1 MDKTGNTL
9 TGGEVVE
16 ELLYRNK
23 VDTVFCITGAG
34 NLAII
39 DAIERRGRIRTVYSH
54 HEQAAVMEA
63 NGYSRIRGTPG
74 VAIVTTGGGT
84 SNAVTGILSAHLDSV
99 PVMVIS
105 GNESSFNCRR
115 MMDFRAFGVQ
125 GFDSVSVTRPICKA
139 SIQVTE
145 PVRIIHEFHELWT
158 EMTNGRQGPVH
169 LDVPMD
175 VQRQS
180 VPIDAESWQFVP
192 PRKQHFDN
200 VYQIRTQSCAE
211 SVRRAA
217 KPLFYFG
224 NGIRDAVV
232 QTDLLS
238 QLSKLQ
244 IPYLVSWSALDLFPT
259 EDPLN
264 VGRAG
269 IYGDQVANIVL
280 QQCDVLVTVGT
291 RLAIP
296 QVGYDLDDFARKAE
310 KFVVDVDATE
320 LTKFAGFGW
329 TTLNVSALE
338 FLKLFFREYG
348 EPQISR
354 EAWVARIAHIRQK
367 LPQQDQIGPRSLL
380 RDEGSVVHSFDV
392 VKAVSRNMPANS
404 TIVTDVGAGLLT
416 GHFAVEVS
424 GSERVF
430 TSQGLGEMGFGL
442 PGAIGAYF
450 GDSTRPIIC
459 LNTDGGIMFN
469 LQELEVVRY
478 HKIPMKLFVFNNNGY
493 TMIRVSQENL
503 FDGRQAGVSP
513 QSGISFPN
521 FRAIAAAFDLN
532 FSRIDDSSLL
542 DDVCGRVLTSN
553 LAELVEVVMSP
564 KQRYLP
570 RLATSKGL
578 GGSLISPPIE
588 DLDPKIPLQLL
599 QDLLGYEP
607 HQNSRQ
613 ARIAASWNP

>member
-1 MDKTGNTL
+1 MDKSGNFF
-9 TGGEVVE
+9 TGGEIVE

-39 DAIERRGRIRTVYSH
+39 DAIQRRGRIRMIYSH

-63 NGYSRIRGTPG
+63 NGYSRIQGTPG

-115 MMDFRAFGVQ
+115 MADFRAFGVQ
-125 GFDSVSVTRPICKA
+125 GFDSISVTRPICKA
-139 SIQVTE
+139 SVQVTE
-145 PVRIIHEFHELWT
+145 PGRIIHEFHELWS

-175 VQRQS
+175 IQRQS
-180 VPIDAESWQFVP
+180 VSLDDKSWHQIL

-200 VYQIRTQSCAE
+200 IYQIRTQDCAK
-211 SVRRAA
+211 SVRHAT

-224 NGIRDAVV
+224 NGIRDAMV
-232 QTDLLS
+232 QADLLS
-238 QLSKLQ
+238 QLTKHQ
-244 IPYLVSWSALDLFPT
+244 IPYLVSWSAIDLFPT
-259 EDPLN
+259 GDPLN

-296 QVGYDLDDFARKAE
+296 QVGYDIDDFGRKAE

-320 LTKFAGFGW
+320 LTKFAGLDW
-329 TTLNVSALE
+329 VTLNVSAAE
-338 FLKLFFREYG
+338 FLTLFFREYG
-348 EPQISR
+348 DPQISR
-354 EAWVARIAHIRQK
+354 KAWVERIAYIRKK
-367 LPQQDQIGPRSLL
+367 LPQQVQIGPRSLTS
-380 RDEGSVVHSFDV
+380 DESSTVHSFDV
-392 VKAVSRNMPANS
+392 VKSVSRCMPANS
-404 TIVTDVGAGLLT
+404 TVVTDVGAGLLT
-416 GHFAVEVS
+416 GHFAIDVS

-450 GDSTRPIIC
+450 GDSSRPIIC

-478 HKIPMKLFVFNNNGY
+478 HRIPLKLFVFNNNGY

-503 FDGRQAGVSP
+503 FDGRQAGVGP
-513 QSGISFPN
+513 ESGISFPN

-532 FSRIDDSSLL
+532 YNRIDDFTSLDGL
-542 DDVCGRVLTSN
+542 CGAVLTSDA
-553 LAELVEVVMSP
+553 AELVEVVMSP

-570 RLATSKGL
+570 RLATSKGPD
-578 GGSLISPPIE
+578 GSLISPPIE
-588 DLDPKIPLQLL
+588 DLDPKISLQLL
-599 QDLLGYEP
+599 EELLGYEP
-607 HQNSRQ
+607 HQNSQQ
-613 ARIAASWNP
+613 ARLAAS

>member
-1 MDKTGNTL
+1 MDKSGKPL
-9 TGGEVVE
+9 TGAEIVE
-16 ELLYRNK
+16 ELLYQNK
-23 VDTVFCITGAG
+23 VDTIFCITGAG

-39 DAIERRGRIRTVYSH
+39 DAIQRRGRIRTIYSH

-74 VAIVTTGGGT
+74 VAIVTTGGGS

-115 MMDFRAFGVQ
+115 MKDFRAFGVQ
-125 GFDSVSVTRPICKA
+125 GFDSISVTRPICKA
-139 SIQVTE
+139 SVQVTD
-145 PVRIIHEFHELWT
+145 PGRIVFEFQELWM

-175 VQRQS
+175 LQRQS
-180 VPIDAESWQFVP
+180 VTLETGSEHLVL

-200 VYQIRTQSCAE
+200 TYQIRTQGCAE
-211 SVRRAA
+211 SMRRAT

-224 NGIRDAVV
+224 NGVRDAVV
-232 QTDLLS
+232 QTGLLS
-238 QLSKLQ
+238 QLSKHQ
-244 IPYLVSWSALDLFPT
+244 IPYLVSWSALDIFPT
-259 EDPLN
+259 GDPLN

-269 IYGDQVANIVL
+269 IYGDQASNIVL
-280 QQCDVLVTVGT
+280 QQCDVLVNVGT

-310 KFVVDVDATE
+310 KFVVDIDATE
-320 LTKFAGFGW
+320 LTKFSSFGW
-329 TTLNVSALE
+329 TTLNVSAAE
-338 FLKLFFREYG
+338 FLDLFFREYG

-354 EAWVARIAHIRQK
+354 EAWVARVAYIRQK
-367 LPQQDQIGPRSLL
+367 LPQQDQIGPRSLP
-380 RDEGSVVHSFDV
+380 EQGGSSVHSFDV
-392 VKAVSRNMPANS
+392 VKSVSRCMPTNS

-416 GHFAVEVS
+416 GHFAIDVS

-450 GDSTRPIIC
+450 GDSTRPIVC

-478 HKIPMKLFVFNNNGY
+478 HQIPMKLFVFNNNGY

-503 FDGRQAGVSP
+503 FDGRLAGVSP
-513 QSGISFPN
+513 DSGISFPN
-521 FRAIAAAFDLN
+521 FRTIAAAFNLN
-532 FSRIDDSSLL
+532 YNRIDDYSSL
-542 DDVCGRVLTSN
+542 DEVCGKVLTSN
-553 LAELVEVVMSP
+553 VAELVEVVMSP

-570 RLATSKGL
+570 RLATSKGP

-588 DLDPKIPLQLL
+588 DLDPKIPLHLL
-599 QDLLGYEP
+599 EELLGYEP

-613 ARIAASWNP
+613 ARVASS